1 MQWFSN
7 NPMKANADQYIFLTS
22 SNEESS
28 NCTDNDV
35 IKKSKYEKLLGV
47 KLDQKLN
54 FNAHLNDIV

>member
-1 MQWFSN
+1 
-7 NPMKANADQYIFLTS
+7 MKANADQYIFLTS

-47 KLDQKLN
+47 KIDQTLN
-54 FNAHLNDIV
+54 FNAHMNDIV